1 MKHSGRL
8 PVGEAHRPHREG
20 VGEMRTFH
28 LKTHSSLQSLPRCC
42 CLCEKSC
49 CLSAVKNR
57 ISSARPEGFELF
69 SSEWVSSCGA
79 RESSDDR
86 LGFHPLSETP
96 LSLRMT
102 TAFCSPVLAS
112 VSQPRRTYCPRRQ
125 RLRLKMTANHGQRQ
139 TAGENR
145 SGVMIRKS
153 INDNLILHW
162 RI

>member
-8 PVGEAHRPHREG
+8 PVGEERRPLGVE

-28 LKTHSSLQSLPRCC
+28 LMTHLSLQFQPQYC

-57 ISSARPEGFELF
+57 ISSGRPEDFELF
-69 SSEWVSSCGA
+69 SSVWVSSCGA

-86 LGFHPLSETP
+86 LCFRPLSEML

-112 VSQPRRTYCPRRQ
+112 VSQPRGTYCPRRQ
-125 RLRLKMTANHGQRQ
+125 RLRQKMMAKHGQRQ
-139 TAGENR
+139 TAGESESR
-145 SGVMIRKS
+145 VTIRK
-153 INDNLILHW
+153 
-162 RI
+162 